1 MLSWVT
7 ISSRCFGPV
16 WGALSCVS
24 PLLPL
29 RTGAGGSGVL
39 IGCFQVTPL
48 GAWLPVNSPLLR
60 LLVWFF
66 SVFCSSLRL
75 TLLGLCFFQC
85 FLPSQSRQSYG
96 RSLSVSACASPHLC
110 VEWLVLTKSVTC
122 YLLSAKHIMTTKG
135 SHLLEKKRKRPTS
148 PSRRKWATRQ
158 DFWAV
163 RVLVCTITS

>member
-1 MLSWVT
+1 MGRISDSVKIFPFPPLASWMLSWVT

-39 IGCFQVTPL
+39 TGCFQVTAL
-48 GAWLPVNSPLLR
+48 GACLPVNSPLLL

-75 TLLGLCFFQC
+75 ILLGLCFFQC

-96 RSLSVSACASPHLC
+96 RSVSVSACASPHLC
-110 VEWLVLTKSVTC
+110 VEWLVLTKSV
-122 YLLSAKHIMTTKG
+122 HVIF
-135 SHLLEKKRKRPTS
+135 HLLNTS
-148 PSRRKWATRQ
+148 WQQKA
-158 DFWAV
+158 
-163 RVLVCTITS
+163 LIC